1 MANIIYRDQLGAF
14 VCMLRTPLPN
24 GQTTVGTGTFFV
36 KDNVPFLLTAHHV
49 AGNTNMKTQLVINHA
64 SGNAIVVDFRMINP
78 SIVWRNHPVAD
89 LAICPLNLSQCGNI
103 FDRHFIPYEH
113 IDVSQNAISR
123 DVELTVVGFPSGLG
137 IQGRFS
143 PLTFRSYAASSFMTM
158 PRADTQN
165 PSDFFCLEQPSM
177 GGYSGGP
184 VLDLGYRI
192 MGAIKT
198 TDSDT
203 KIKGVVHGTLS
214 DATGGKLALVTPTYY
229 LRDIV

>member
-1 MANIIYRDQLGAF
+1 M
-14 VCMLRTPLPN
+14 
-24 GQTTVGTGTFFV
+24 
-36 KDNVPFLLTAHHV
+36 
-49 AGNTNMKTQLVINHA
+49 
-64 SGNAIVVDFRMINP
+64 P
-78 SIVWRNHPVAD
+78 S
-89 LAICPLNLSQCGNI
+89 L
-103 FDRHFIPYEH
+103 
-113 IDVSQNAISR
+113 R

-192 MGAIKT
+192 MGAIET